1 MRVGVFQLSSL
12 PKVPL
17 QDNEVNDWLD
27 SSQALI
33 SVLYFTLQYSL
44 RYGLLHVSSS

>member
-17 QDNEVNDWLD
+17 QHNEGNDWLD

-33 SVLYFTLQYSL
+33 GVLYSIL
-44 RYGLLHVSSS
+44 

>member
-33 SVLYFTLQYSL
+33 SVLYFTVFFKVWFAS
-44 RYGLLHVSSS
+44 RFK